1 MSQLNRREFL
11 AGAAAV
17 GASLCGR
24 EGARGAEAGSAVAS
38 RPAATTRPAVSD
50 TIVLGKTGIKTSRLA
65 IGTGTDGG
73 SQQRGIGPEKFN
85 RLLRY
90 GLDQGVR
97 WWDTADMY
105 KTQTMIGPTL
115 KELKR
120 DQIVIT
126 SKTWCRDK
134 NDADYVRKDLD
145 KFRKELN
152 TDYIDIVLLHC
163 MEDPKWPE
171 KMKPHMDALSEAKQK
186 GWIRAHGVSCH
197 SLGALQAAANEPW
210 VEIDLARF
218 NPYAEIMDVPKAE
231 EVNKVAETL
240 ALMHS
245 RGKAVYAMKLIGNG
259 HFKSEQIDKS
269 LRFALS
275 KPFITGLNIGFTS
288 PDQIDDISRRIERI
302 SMG

>member
-1 MSQLNRREFL
+1 MSHLNRREFL

-24 EGARGAEAGSAVAS
+24 DIAHGVETRSRAAT
-38 RPAATTRPAVSD
+38 RPAVTTRPAVSD
-50 TIVLGKTGIKTSRLA
+50 TVVLGKTGIKTSRLA

-73 SQQRGIGPEKFN
+73 SQQRKIGLDGLN
-85 RLLRY
+85 RLLRH
-90 GLDQGVR
+90 GVDHGVR

-120 DQIVIT
+120 DQVVIT

-134 NDADYVRKDLD
+134 SDPDFVRKDLD

-152 TDYIDIVLLHC
+152 TDYIDIVLMHC

-197 SLGALQAAANEPW
+197 TLGALQAAADEPW
-210 VEIDLARF
+210 VEVDLARF
-218 NPYAEIMDVPKAE
+218 NPFATIMDVSKAE
-231 EVNKVAETL
+231 EVHQVAETL
-240 ALMHS
+240 ARMHD
-245 RGKAVYAMKLIGNG
+245 RGKAIYAMKLIGNG
-259 HFKSEQIDKS
+259 KFQGDRIDQS

-275 KPFITGLNIGFTS
+275 KPYITGLNIGFTS
-288 PDQIDDISRRIERI
+288 PDQIDDIARRIERI